1 MGKYFHSKTKQW
13 IKILILFELQYTFT
27 DIMDIQSLL
36 NPTPS
41 SPSIQRQIRL
51 FQHKQQRAKR
61 ANELSR
67 DEKIEVRALR
77 KYTNFTYDE
86 IAYAT
91 HHTVRQVQ
99 SACTNPLTP
108 QKSRS
113 GRQGLIRTPDKRQL
127 KTWLKEDDFHRQIPW
142 QDLPFFLPPNLAIY
156 SYHSIITALRSMGY
170 KRAIRPRRIKLT
182 EANKRARV
190 NFAKE
195 QLQLRPR
202 PKDWENV
209 DFSDET

>member
-1 MGKYFHSKTKQW
+1 MGKYFYSKTKQW

-61 ANELSR
+61 VNELSR

-86 IAYAT
+86 IAHAT
-91 HHTVRQVQ
+91 HHTVR
-99 SACTNPLTP
+99 
-108 QKSRS
+108 
-113 GRQGLIRTPDKRQL
+113 
-127 KTWLKEDDFHRQIPW
+127 
-142 QDLPFFLPPNLAIY
+142 
-156 SYHSIITALRSMGY
+156 
-170 KRAIRPRRIKLT
+170 
-182 EANKRARV
+182 
-190 NFAKE
+190 
-195 QLQLRPR
+195 
-202 PKDWENV
+202 
-209 DFSDET
+209 